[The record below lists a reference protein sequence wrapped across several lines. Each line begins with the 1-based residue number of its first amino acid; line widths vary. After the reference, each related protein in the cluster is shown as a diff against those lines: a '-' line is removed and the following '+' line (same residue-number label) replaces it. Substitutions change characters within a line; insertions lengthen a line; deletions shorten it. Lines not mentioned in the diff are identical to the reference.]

1 MSATYA
7 NNDGKRVLDFQ
18 CGDENF
24 TGRSF
29 MSIPLSIW
37 QTMTAL
43 IFGGVLERFPRLKSG
58 AAWAPSWLAH
68 MDAGFK
74 AFQWR
79 EARLQN
85 RAMRPSDYAKRPFRL
100 TPFSRE
106 LTGWILNNGDRDM
119 VLFSSDFSHVEGGRN
134 PLNER
139 YDYLESLDTSGTSTG
154 EKFKGMGLNGMGI
167 SGTSTGGQRKG
178 LDVSGTV
185 RSLDEKL
192 RELEP
197 CQELLVLH

>member
-134 PLNER
+134 PVKRFEDQLTGVSDLNR
-139 YDYLESLDTSGTSTG
+139 QRFYQDNLID
-154 EKFKGMGLNGMGI
+154 FMGA
-167 SGTSTGGQRKG
+167 G
-178 LDVSGTV
+178 LDSA
-185 RSLDEKL
+185 RQDHPSLTF
-192 RELEP
+192 
-197 CQELLVLH
+197 H